1 MHGGMEKIEL
11 KNQAETLCFEAEKE
25 LLSVKNQISEEKQ
38 KTITQ
43 LIENI
48 RQDIQNDQLD
58 SAKSSIEKL
67 KVAMKEM
74 IEAKLD
80 NESNSDP
87 MSNLN
92 DL

>member
-1 MHGGMEKIEL
+1 MDV
-11 KNQAETLCFEAEKE
+11 TKE
-25 LLSVKNQISEEKQ
+25 LSSLKNQISEEKQ
-38 KTITQ
+38 KTITK

-48 RQDIQNDQLD
+48 RQDIQSDQLD
-58 SAKSSIEKL
+58 SAKSFIEKL